1 MSNQHDQDRDRIA
14 EAMGWRR
21 ETWAGH
27 GMTYTW
33 AKTTRVGDIDR
44 RVVHPIVNTLDAAIA
59 AFETLC
65 EPKGWGL
72 NMMSR
77 GDGREKVWYVRAPE
91 GANMLD
97 DLSDALDDTW
107 YAKSGNHAADVCR
120 LVCMVLDR
128 EASNAK

>member
-14 EAMGWRR
+14 EAMGWNFDGVEWTHDTHRKR
-21 ETWAGH
+21 
-27 GMTYTW
+27 Y
-33 AKTTRVGDIDR
+33 D
-44 RVVHPIVNTLDAAIA
+44 HPLPPTIDAAIA

-65 EPKGWGL
+65 EGRGWGL

-128 EASNAK
+128 EASDAK